1 PKITLT
7 TEKTAVRKDTSDLR
21 ALSSIKFTPVQN
33 EHLLSHRN
41 VTLLASS
48 SRQRETTAQKGRIIR
63 SSAATMATQADF
75 DRIDNYARIST
86 TTKTSTR
93 RKCNRVVPMEIFC
106 PCYSRAGTLSM
117 RKALDILEF
126 PKPYHFSSFYDN
138 LQNCDM
144 WLQLAKAKF
153 EGKGTYGKEDIDKL
167 LGHCGAVTD
176 MPRHLFTEETI
187 EWYPEAKVV
196 LVELNIDSWCR
207 PWSAFLTDAMS
218 PAFPIPTKLDPSFL
232 GRIAGVGIAGVDK
245 QIGGGNTVAAAKA
258 RLKEMYRKHYAF
270 VRSVTPKERLLEY
283 SLADR
288 WGPLREFLS
297 KPMPTVPF
305 PHENETARDKKGF

>member
-1 PKITLT
+1 
-7 TEKTAVRKDTSDLR
+7 
-21 ALSSIKFTPVQN
+21 
-33 EHLLSHRN
+33 
-41 VTLLASS
+41 
-48 SRQRETTAQKGRIIR
+48 
-63 SSAATMATQADF
+63 MATQADF

-106 PCYSRAGTLSM
+106 LCYSRAGTLSM

-138 LQNCDM
+138 LQNCDK

-167 LGHCGAVTD
+167 LGHCGAVMD

-218 PAFPIPTKLDPSFL
+218 PAFPIPTKLDPSFRPHRRCRYRWRGQANRRRKY
-232 GRIAGVGIAGVDK
+232 GRCSEGKIEGDVPETLRFCTICDAQGEAAGI
-245 QIGGGNTVAAAKA
+245 
-258 RLKEMYRKHYAF
+258 
-270 VRSVTPKERLLEY
+270 
-283 SLADR
+283 
-288 WGPLREFLS
+288 
-297 KPMPTVPF
+297 
-305 PHENETARDKKGF
+305 

>member
-1 PKITLT
+1 
-7 TEKTAVRKDTSDLR
+7 
-21 ALSSIKFTPVQN
+21 
-33 EHLLSHRN
+33 
-41 VTLLASS
+41 
-48 SRQRETTAQKGRIIR
+48 
-63 SSAATMATQADF
+63 MATQADF

-106 PCYSRAGTLSM
+106 LCYSRAGTLSM

-138 LQNCDM
+138 LQNCDK

-167 LGHCGAVTD
+167 LGHCGAVMD

-196 LVELNIDSWCR
+196 LRFPFLRSWT
-207 PWSAFLTDAMS
+207 L
-218 PAFPIPTKLDPSFL
+218 PS

-270 VRSVTPKERLLEY
+270 VRSVTPKERLLED
-283 SLADR
+283 SLADG
-288 WGPLREFLS
+288 WGPLCEFLS

>member
-1 PKITLT
+1 
-7 TEKTAVRKDTSDLR
+7 
-21 ALSSIKFTPVQN
+21 
-33 EHLLSHRN
+33 
-41 VTLLASS
+41 
-48 SRQRETTAQKGRIIR
+48 
-63 SSAATMATQADF
+63 
-75 DRIDNYARIST
+75 
-86 TTKTSTR
+86 
-93 RKCNRVVPMEIFC
+93 
-106 PCYSRAGTLSM
+106 M

-138 LQNCDM
+138 LQDCDM
-144 WLQLAKAKF
+144 WLQLTKAKF

-196 LVELNIDSWCR
+196 LVELNIDSCV
-207 PWSAFLTDAMS
+207 S
-218 PAFPIPTKLDPSFL
+218 IPVKLDPSFL